1 MHGTWFTRVKLN
13 EDWNGVFV
21 YRKNLGVSMTIWKP
35 LGESLDEIGLI
46 CAKFFFFPATA
57 AAQQIVGE
65 AADAPPAF

>member
-1 MHGTWFTRVKLN
+1 
-13 EDWNGVFV
+13 
-21 YRKNLGVSMTIWKP
+21 MTIWKP